1 MSDITEMMSDTDVLL
16 DARSLDAVAKIN
28 EMIDQSGRMPMLLA
42 VAHFF
47 GWAEKNL
54 GGPLKV
60 SMEDWNGFA
69 RAMKGIQVIRLNA
82 MHDIAER
89 QEVRFM
95 LNGGDGQYDFWRN
108 VSSAIYKAKMETAR

>member
-1 MSDITEMMSDTDVLL
+1 MWRRGKGSWYVSGYLVSSE
-16 DARSLDAVAKIN
+16 VAI
-28 EMIDQSGRMPMLLA
+28 
-42 VAHFF
+42 AHFF

-82 MHDIAER
+82 MYDVAER

>member
-1 MSDITEMMSDTDVLL
+1 MHPTTRL
-16 DARSLDAVAKIN
+16 DPKRLSASNRN
-28 EMIDQSGRMPMLLA
+28 
-42 VAHFF
+42 FF

-82 MHDIAER
+82 MHDVAER

-108 VSSAIYKAKMETAR
+108 VSSAIYKAKMEAAR